1 MTASDPRPVTSR
13 ETIGVDLGGTK
24 MLVGVVDAGGA
35 VMHRRVDASVGLGAD
50 ELLARIDAEI
60 RIALDSR
67 PGVAAVGLGVPCIVD
82 RDREICVTS
91 NHLPLIGVPL
101 RTRVATLTDLP
112 TAIDNDGNASALAE
126 QQRGAARGA
135 ENVVLLT
142 LGTGIGGGL
151 ILGGRPYRG
160 SRGAAAELGHFVVDM
175 DGPPCPGRCP
185 NNGCI
190 ESLVSGTALRIEAE
204 RAIAANPGSPL
215 AAAAE
220 AGGKIDGTVV
230 TGLARAGDE
239 ISIRLLETMGRRLGV
254 ALTGLANVFDPDV
267 MVIGGGVIDAG
278 ELLLGPAREEF
289 ERRALTPQRETPIK
303 AAELGADAGMIGA
316 SILGLEELAASGTA
330 A

>member
-1 MTASDPRPVTSR
+1 VTAHGPGPGGF

-24 MLVGVVDAGGA
+24 MLVGVVDERGA
-35 VMHRRVDASVGLGAD
+35 VLHRRVDASVGLDGD
-50 ELLARIDAEI
+50 ELLARVDEEI
-60 RIALDSR
+60 RIALEAR
-67 PGVAAVGLGVPCIVD
+67 PGVAAVGLGVPCVVD
-82 RDREICVTS
+82 RDREICITS
-91 NHLPLIGVPL
+91 NHLPLVGVPL
-101 RTRVATLTDLP
+101 RARVGALTSLP
-112 TAIDNDGNASALAE
+112 TAIDNDGNAAALAE
-126 QQRGAARGA
+126 QRRGAARGA

-190 ESLVSGTALRIEAE
+190 ESLVSGTALRVEAE
-204 RAIAANPGSPL
+204 RSIAAHPDSPL

-230 TGLARAGDE
+230 TGLARASDP
-239 ISIRLLETMGRRLGV
+239 ISIGLLETMGRRLGV

-267 MVIGGGVIDAG
+267 IVIGGGVIDAG
-278 ELLLGPAREEF
+278 DLLLGPAREEF
-289 ERRALTPQRETPIK
+289 ERRALIPQRETPIK
-303 AAELGADAGMIGA
+303 AAELGPDAGMIGA
-316 SILGLEELAASGTA
+316 SILGLEALTETGAAV
-330 A
+330 

>member
-1 MTASDPRPVTSR
+1 MTAAGPAPGGI

-24 MLVGVVDAGGA
+24 MLVGVVGSGG
-35 VMHRRVDASVGLGAD
+35 VVVHRRVEASMGLGLD
-50 ELLARIDAEI
+50 ELLGRIDDEI
-60 RIALDSR
+60 RTALEFR

-82 RDREICVTS
+82 PEREICVTS

-101 RTRVATLTDLP
+101 RARVAALTGLP
-112 TAIDNDGNASALAE
+112 TAIDNDGNAAVLAE

-190 ESLVSGTALRIEAE
+190 ESLVSGTALQAEAE
-204 RAIAANPGSPL
+204 RSIAANPGSPL

-220 AGGKIDGTVV
+220 AGGKIDGAVV
-230 TGLARAGDE
+230 TGLARSGDE
-239 ISIRLLETMGRRLGV
+239 TSIRLLETMGRRLGI

-267 MVIGGGVIDAG
+267 IVIGGGVIDAG

-289 ERRALTPQRETPIK
+289 ERRALTPQRETPIRP
-303 AAELGADAGMIGA
+303 AELGPDAGMIGA
-316 SILGLEELAASGTA
+316 SILGLEALAEAGA
-330 A
+330 VV

>member
-1 MTASDPRPVTSR
+1 MTAAGPAPGGI

-24 MLVGVVDAGGA
+24 MLVGVVGSGG
-35 VMHRRVDASVGLGAD
+35 VVVHRRVEASMGLGLD
-50 ELLARIDAEI
+50 ELLGRIDDEI
-60 RIALDSR
+60 RTALEFR

-82 RDREICVTS
+82 PEREICVTS

-101 RTRVATLTDLP
+101 RARVAALTGLP
-112 TAIDNDGNASALAE
+112 TAIDNDGNAAALAE
-126 QQRGAARGA
+126 QRRGAARGA

-190 ESLVSGTALRIEAE
+190 ESLVSGTALQVEAE
-204 RAIAANPGSPL
+204 RSIAANPGSPL

-220 AGGKIDGTVV
+220 AGGKIDGAVV
-230 TGLARAGDE
+230 TGLARSGDE
-239 ISIRLLETMGRRLGV
+239 TSIRLLETMGRRLGI

-267 MVIGGGVIDAG
+267 IVIGGGVIDAG

-289 ERRALTPQRETPIK
+289 ERRALTPQRETPIRP
-303 AAELGADAGMIGA
+303 AELGPDAGMIGA
-316 SILGLEELAASGTA
+316 SILGLEALAEAGA
-330 A
+330 VV

>member
-1 MTASDPRPVTSR
+1 VTASGPAPGGI

-24 MLVGVVDAGGA
+24 MLVGVVDAGGT
-35 VMHRRVDASVGLGAD
+35 VMHRRLDASVGLGAD
-50 ELLARIDAEI
+50 ELLARIDDEI
-60 RIALDSR
+60 RIALDAR

-101 RTRVATLTDLP
+101 RARAAALTGLP
-112 TAIDNDGNASALAE
+112 TAIDNDGNAAALAE
-126 QQRGAARGA
+126 QRRGAARGA

-160 SRGAAAELGHFVVDM
+160 SRGATAELGHFVVDM

-190 ESLVSGTALRIEAE
+190 ESLVSGTALRAEAE
-204 RAIAANPGSPL
+204 LAIAANPDSPL

-220 AGGKIDGTVV
+220 AGAAIDGTAV
-230 TGLARAGDE
+230 TSLAEAGDE
-239 ISIRLLETMGRRLGV
+239 ISLRLLEIMGRRLGI

-267 MVIGGGVIDAG
+267 IVIGGGVIDAG
-278 ELLLGPAREEF
+278 DLLLDPAREEF
-289 ERRALTPQRETPIK
+289 ERRALTPQRETPIR
-303 AAELGADAGMIGA
+303 AAELGPDAGMIGA
-316 SILGLEELAASGTA
+316 SILGVEALDGAGAVA
-330 A
+330 

>member
-1 MTASDPRPVTSR
+1 MTASDPRPVTGR

-230 TGLARAGDE
+230 TGLA
-239 ISIRLLETMGRRLGV
+239 
-254 ALTGLANVFDPDV
+254 NVFDPDV

>member
-1 MTASDPRPVTSR
+1 MTAPGPAPGGI

-24 MLVGVVDAGGA
+24 MLVGVVDSGGR
-35 VMHRRVDASVGLGAD
+35 VLHRRVDASVGLSLD
-50 ELLARIDAEI
+50 ELLARIDEEI

-101 RTRVATLTDLP
+101 RSRVAALTGLP
-112 TAIDNDGNASALAE
+112 TAIDNDGNAAAIAE
-126 QQRGAARGA
+126 QRRGAARGA
-135 ENVVLLT
+135 DNVVLLT

-215 AAAAE
+215 ASAAA

-230 TGLARAGDE
+230 TGLARAGDA
-239 ISIRLLETMGRRLGV
+239 ISIQLLETMGRRLGI

-267 MVIGGGVIDAG
+267 IVIGGGVIDAG
-278 ELLLGPAREEF
+278 DLLLGPAREEF
-289 ERRALTPQRETPIK
+289 ERRALTPQRETPIR
-303 AAELGADAGMIGA
+303 AAELGSDAGMIGA
-316 SILGLEELAASGTA
+316 SILGLEALAEAGA
-330 A
+330 VV

>member
-1 MTASDPRPVTSR
+1 M
-13 ETIGVDLGGTK
+13 
-24 MLVGVVDAGGA
+24 
-35 VMHRRVDASVGLGAD
+35 
-50 ELLARIDAEI
+50 
-60 RIALDSR
+60 
-67 PGVAAVGLGVPCIVD
+67 
-82 RDREICVTS
+82 TS

-101 RTRVATLTDLP
+101 RARVATLTDLP

-278 ELLLGPAREEF
+278 ELLLGSAREEF

-316 SILGLEELAASGTA
+316 SILGLEELAASGGTA
-330 A
+330 

>member
-1 MTASDPRPVTSR
+1 MTASDPRPVTGR

-135 ENVVLLT
+135 ENSVLLT

-160 SRGAAAELGHFVVDM
+160 SHGAAAELGHFVVDM

>member
-1 MTASDPRPVTSR
+1 MAEGYV
-13 ETIGVDLGGTK
+13 IGVDLGGTK
-24 MLVGVVDAGGA
+24 LLAGAVGADLSVIHRTNRPVYGLSQDELVQMVADAVEEIRVAVGGEIEGIGFGIPCTFDSRTGMAVQAVNVPLKDVAFGEVMAARLGAPVVVDNDANCHTVCESRLGIAQGA
-35 VMHRRVDASVGLGAD
+35 TD
-50 ELLARIDAEI
+50 
-60 RIALDSR
+60 
-67 PGVAAVGLGVPCIVD
+67 VA
-82 RDREICVTS
+82 
-91 NHLPLIGVPL
+91 
-101 RTRVATLTDLP
+101 
-112 TAIDNDGNASALAE
+112 
-126 QQRGAARGA
+126 
-135 ENVVLLT
+135 LLT